1 MEILKTPA
9 AMAAFS
15 KAHHARGER
24 LALVPTMGYLHAG
37 HLALM
42 AEAKRHADTLVVSVF
57 VNPIQFNNADD
68 LLRYPQDEAG
78 DLAKC
83 AAAGAAA
90 VYLPTAA
97 AMYAPDFCSG
107 VSVSQLSE
115 PLCGRTRPGHF
126 AGVTTVVAKLFNA
139 VAPQVAVFGQKDY
152 QQLAII
158 RRMVRDLDYPI
169 EIIGHPILRDT
180 DGLALSSRNA
190 RLSPE
195 ARTRALALPQALLA
209 AQNAFL
215 GGERRVAK
223 LLGIAGERLDS
234 GAPESVDYLEALDAD
249 TLTPL
254 GETLSAPAVLAA
266 AATFGGVRLID
277 NRLLRDRDRGE
288 CG

>member
-15 KAHHARGER
+15 QARRARGER

-42 AEAKRHADTLVVSVF
+42 AEALRHADTLIVSVF

-68 LLRYPQDEAG
+68 LRHYPRDEEG

-83 AAAGAAA
+83 QAAGAAA
-90 VYLPTAA
+90 VYLPEVE
-97 AMYAPDFCSG
+97 AMYTPGFCTG
-107 VSVSQLSE
+107 VNVARLSE

-139 VAPQVAVFGQKDY
+139 VGPQVAVFGQKDY

-158 RRMVRDLDYPI
+158 KRMVRDLDYDI
-169 EIIGHPILRDT
+169 EIIGHPTLRDS

-190 RLSPE
+190 RLTQE
-195 ARTRALALPQALLA
+195 ARTRALALPEALLA
-209 AQNAFL
+209 AQAAF
-215 GGERRVAK
+215 K
-223 LLGIAGERLDS
+223 AGEHRTAELLRIAREVLDG
-234 GAPESVDYLEALDAD
+234 GAPESVDYIELLDAER
-249 TLTPL
+249 LGPF
-254 GETLSAPAVLAA
+254 GETLNRPAVLAA

-277 NRLLRDRDRGE
+277 NRLLSGN
-288 CG
+288 GFN